1 MGRRVQLTLR
11 SLTLLAACFFFA
23 GRVSAATDIPFAY
36 RDGMICLK
44 VDAGTAGAPLTFL
57 LDSGAGQS
65 VLHLATAQRL
75 GLKLGARETVQGVD
89 GNCPAY
95 RVDGLAATVGH
106 VPVPR
111 RMLAL
116 DLQSVSTACGM
127 HIDGLL
133 GADFFRDHVVQ
144 IDFAAQKL
152 RLLERGEVSACAGQ
166 SVPLARRGDALCL
179 RVGVNGSAPQWMRLD
194 TGCSSALEWVAGRGV
209 EGHGTRTSVAA
220 TSGSTR
226 CIETEVLLGAERLPA
241 VKTGVHQQ
249 PMFPGEAGLV
259 GNGLLSQFRVTVD
272 ASGGRL
278 WLARAGK

>member
-1 MGRRVQLTLR
+1 MHIALR
-11 SLTLLAACFFFA
+11 FLLATVAWFSFA
-23 GRVSAATDIPFAY
+23 ESQSSAATDIPFAY

-44 VDAGTAGAPLTFL
+44 VDAGTPGAPLTFL

-65 VLHLATAQRL
+65 VLNLATAQRL

-89 GNCPAY
+89 GSCPAY
-95 RVDGLAATVGH
+95 RVEGLAATVGR
-106 VPVPR
+106 VAVPR

-116 DLQSVSTACGM
+116 DLRSVGAACGM

-133 GADFFRDHVVQ
+133 GADFFREHVVQ

-152 RLLERGEVSACAGQ
+152 RLLSRDEVSTGAGVAQ
-166 SVPLARRGDALCL
+166 AVPLARRNDALCF
-179 RVGVNGSAPQWMRLD
+179 RVGVNGGAPQWMRLD
-194 TGCSSALEWVAGRGV
+194 TGCSSALEWVTGNGFSRSDAGI
-209 EGHGTRTSVAA
+209 SVAA
-220 TSGSTR
+220 TGGSGR
-226 CIETEVLLGAERLPA
+226 CIETEVLLGAERVNA
-241 VKTGVHQQ
+241 VKTGVHRQ

-278 WLARAGK
+278 WLARVGR